1 MTLKIKET
9 SNNVFFF
16 RNVLRSCNILWTTT
30 YTVCRRKR
38 FHVPR
43 TTFDVCQI
51 LFCFCMGFFST
62 SNARGWLESASNNIP
77 HFSISTEK
85 YRQLGIPLIPRCKSK
100 GRQTSQEHQ
109 HVQVASFRLSQH
121 DPSAPVPIADET
133 ENAMS

>member
-16 RNVLRSCNILWTTT
+16 RNVLRSCHILWTTT
-30 YTVCRRKR
+30 YTIYGEHDFMSQEQHLTCVR
-38 FHVPR
+38 
-43 TTFDVCQI
+43 
-51 LFCFCMGFFST
+51 FCFVFVWVFFST